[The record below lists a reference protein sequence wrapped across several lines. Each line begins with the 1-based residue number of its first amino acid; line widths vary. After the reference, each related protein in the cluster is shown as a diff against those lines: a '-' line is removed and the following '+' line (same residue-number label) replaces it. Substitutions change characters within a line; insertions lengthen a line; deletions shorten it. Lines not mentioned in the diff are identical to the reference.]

1 LSILKPPPVT
11 RCLRAALGPV
21 AWAAV
26 ILAVAFW
33 PAAVCPQSAAD
44 SEPSAARNSADRL
57 VNPGA
62 TGSEYLVRARA
73 FLFGDMGTVGTAL
86 LERRLEWKATEV
98 VKTSRFSGRSK
109 PELARKGRDIGG
121 ELTTVTCRPSKADGE
136 TGRTPVEAG
145 RAGADSCSWVLAN
158 NGVAKTETIT
168 FYPDHALSM
177 KGNGSEIRFNGR
189 FESLLS
195 WLEFF
200 LDNPFRPGD
209 VHQSRFILDGH
220 PFLFKCEVGE
230 PEVLKPY
237 GKEAYRID
245 LTMYD
250 GRLLDGGGNPK
261 VVKKKGAIRIW
272 LRQDGEHRNEFLRLS
287 VQYKWYLTLV
297 FDLVETAGRSPAVS
311 ELSP

>member
-1 LSILKPPPVT
+1 MT

-21 AWAAV
+21 ALAAV

-44 SEPSAARNSADRL
+44 TEPSAARNPIDRL
-57 VNPGA
+57 STPGA

-73 FLFGDMGTVGTAL
+73 FLLGDMGTVGTAL
-86 LERRLEWKATEV
+86 LERRLETTATGV

-121 ELTTVTCRPSKADGE
+121 ELTSVTCRPSKADVE
-136 TGRTPVEAG
+136 TDPAPVGAG

-168 FYPDHALSM
+168 FYPDHALSL
-177 KGNGSEIRFNGR
+177 KGNGSENRFDGR

-209 VHQSRFILDGH
+209 VHRSRFIIDGH
-220 PFLFKCEVGE
+220 PFIFHCQVGE

-237 GKEAYRID
+237 GKKAYRID

-250 GRLLDGGGNPK
+250 GLSLDGGGNPK

-272 LRQDGEHRNEFLRLS
+272 LCQDGEQRNEFLRLS
-287 VQYKWYLTLV
+287 VQFKWYLTLV
-297 FDLVETAGRSPAVS
+297 FDLVETPGRSPAGP
-311 ELSP
+311 ELLP